1 MPQATAEVLY
11 GVLTAQLKSTFH
23 KINVHAAMTPA
34 DIQKYFKPVFE
45 QANALK
51 EAFERR
57 AQSEQQA
64 ATSQVRKM
72 LIFAH
77 ILLLYIYCTRLI
89 SYIYSV
95 HVYTVSEIQQVHVLR
110 KRITYC
116 LSVDTGCFARDQEKT
131 VIRKTTDSFRYG

>member
-1 MPQATAEVLY
+1 MLTCEHLARVWYEQNITTSQATAELLY

-64 ATSQVRKM
+64 ATSQVSKTYFACTCVWVHI
-72 LIFAH
+72 IFVMIIYMYMYMRMY
-77 ILLLYIYCTRLI
+77 ILLYFHL
-89 SYIYSV
+89 
-95 HVYTVSEIQQVHVLR
+95 
-110 KRITYC
+110 
-116 LSVDTGCFARDQEKT
+116 
-131 VIRKTTDSFRYG
+131 